1 MYDPANSN
9 QPGLSV
15 NMFKKLPTVKIILPS
30 EMTNEHGCIFAG
42 DFAISLTMCQLRYTH
57 SPGHFWDFKILL
69 RSRNVRTFIYGN
81 LRQKRIYYLVDF
93 VDHCTKSHFFFKS
106 RDTLP

>member
-42 DFAISLTMCQLRYTH
+42 DFAISLTMSLCASCVIHTRRVNSGTLKYYCEVEM
-57 SPGHFWDFKILL
+57 FELL
-69 RSRNVRTFIYGN
+69 FMEISVKKGYI
-81 LRQKRIYYLVDF
+81 I
-93 VDHCTKSHFFFKS
+93 
-106 RDTLP
+106 